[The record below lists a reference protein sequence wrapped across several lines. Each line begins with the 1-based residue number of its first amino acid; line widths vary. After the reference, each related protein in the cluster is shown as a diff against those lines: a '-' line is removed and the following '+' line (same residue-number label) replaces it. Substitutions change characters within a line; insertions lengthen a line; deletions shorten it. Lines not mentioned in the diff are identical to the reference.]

1 MRKVHR
7 PAPRASDAQLGVQ
20 ADGLR
25 PPLNYALDEIF
36 KEERMALKCNNKE
49 MLLDFVRNKHPQA
62 VFSHPSALQTK
73 IDFPCG
79 LVMNVFN
86 TGTVNFQGNSFENH
100 TATDIVNVIEAINR

>member
-1 MRKVHR
+1 
-7 PAPRASDAQLGVQ
+7 
-20 ADGLR
+20 
-25 PPLNYALDEIF
+25 
-36 KEERMALKCNNKE
+36 MALKCNNKE
-49 MLLDFVRNKHPQA
+49 MLLDFVKNKHPQA
-62 VFSHPSALQTK
+62 IFSHPSALQTK